1 MHKLSNRPNK
11 SFKSPTSWDA
21 VLLEDIL
28 VNPTMS
34 ANKILT
40 LSMVFMLKGRKIERM
55 SLLIGGLEDR
65 GLFLREEPRNRVKI
79 VKQDQ
84 KHLLPDREPKS

>member
-1 MHKLSNRPNK
+1 
-11 SFKSPTSWDA
+11 
-21 VLLEDIL
+21 
-28 VNPTMS
+28 
-34 ANKILT
+34 
-40 LSMVFMLKGRKIERM
+40 MVFMLKGRKIERM